1 MGKKVLAIYYTQS
14 GQMGDIIDSFTTP
27 IGLAGAEVEKVVV
40 KPATDYPFPWTGT
53 SFFSVMPDSVL
64 GVPQLLQPYTLKQQH
79 YDLVIMAWQPW
90 FLSPS
95 IPSNS
100 IMHDASFRSV
110 IKGTPVITIS
120 AARNM
125 WLSAYERVHKTLQ
138 DAGAKHVGNV
148 ALIDRHPNFV
158 SFVTIFYWMLT
169 GKKERYLNV
178 FPKPGVDE
186 KDITSTDVYG
196 AIVAR
201 HLQDGSW
208 GSLQDDLLAE
218 NAVTINYPLM
228 VIESKA
234 KIIFAVWAKIIAK
247 RKNKTRWLVVFKY
260 YLFAA
265 LFLGAPLL
273 LTLDALFVRPFTG
286 KRIKQK
292 KQNYLLLK

>member
-1 MGKKVLAIYYTQS
+1 MGKKILAIYFTQS
-14 GQMGDIIDSFTTP
+14 GQMRDIIDSFTAP
-27 IGLAGAEVEKVVV
+27 IAATGAEVEKVVV
-40 KPATDYPFPWTGT
+40 HTVAHYPFPWTGT

-64 GVPQLLQPYTLKQQH
+64 GIPQQLQPYTIREQR

-100 IMHDASFRSV
+100 IMHDATFRSV
-110 IKGTPVITIS
+110 IKDIPVITIS

-125 WLSAYERVHKTLQ
+125 WLSAYERVHKTLV

-186 KDITSTDVYG
+186 RDITGTNVYG

-201 HLQDGSW
+201 HLQDNSW
-208 GSLQDDLLAE
+208 SSLQQELVAA

-234 KIIFAVWAKIIAK
+234 KVIFAVWAKIIAK

-286 KRIKQK
+286 KKIKQK